1 MTPEEQALKSSIE
14 QRLKR
19 LSPTVTN
26 NGQGLTV
33 TVRGQVF
40 KLPFSRST
48 PVSTRN
54 IT

>member
-19 LSPTVTN
+19 LSPTVIN

-33 TVRGQVF
+33 TVRGETF
-40 KLPFSRST
+40 NLPFSRSS
-48 PVSTRN
+48 PVLTRN